1 MSNSTSDNPGLEQL
15 IQRFIDNELSGAER
29 VQLLTRLGHDEALR
43 DRLIELEQLAAGA
56 RRLPRPAVPADF
68 VTRVMARTTPTPSVG
83 QRLQGMLWTPRAFH
97 WNLAGALG
105 TVGVI
110 LLVAGAATLGRSGQS
125 ALVPTPTATTASA
138 PTPVLVRL
146 VILQPGA
153 QTVGVA
159 GDFNGWDPV
168 QTPLEP
174 TASGAWTVTL
184 PLEPGRYEYM
194 FVVDGTQWIADPF
207 AVEQHDDGF
216 GSRNAVLD
224 VRSPTEASL

>member
-1 MSNSTSDNPGLEQL
+1 MSHSTADNSGFEQL
-15 IQRFIDNELSGAER
+15 AQRFVDNELSSAER
-29 VQLLTRLGHDEALR
+29 VRLLTRLGNDRALR
-43 DRLIELEQLAAGA
+43 ERLIELEQIADGA
-56 RRLPRPAVPADF
+56 ERLPRPEVPADF
-68 VTRVMARTTPTPSVG
+68 VARVVERTTPTPSLR
-83 QRLQGMLWTPRAFH
+83 QRLYEMLWTPHALR

-105 TVGVI
+105 AACVT
-110 LLVAGAATLGRSGQS
+110 LLIAGGAMTLESGPS
-125 ALVPTPTATTASA
+125 TPTSTATTGTAS
-138 PTPVLVRL
+138 TQVLVRL

-174 TASGAWTVTL
+174 TASGAWAVTL

-207 AVEQHDDGF
+207 AAEQHDDGF

-224 VRSPTEASL
+224 VRSPAEASL